1 MPMIP
6 IADVLVK
13 DRHRRDL
20 GDLEGLAASLREL
33 GQLQPIG
40 VSADYRL
47 IAGGRRLAAAKSLG
61 WTEIEAKIA
70 SDLTSAADLL
80 RAERDENTCRKAFTP
95 TEEYSLYAALL
106 ALEAPPSADTRCA
119 NQDPPPGP
127 STAPESRHSTR
138 ARQSVSE
145 IVTGNA
151 GRHKTLEKIGEV
163 KRIADDPGRS
173 ERLREKAR
181 EALAEMDQTGVIAGP
196 HTRVMLAAK
205 AEETRNDSD
214 LSGWSEEER
223 SLLKE
228 LRAGHTIVVS
238 FREHHANIVRWAQ
251 ADGRL
256 ISIDRRT
263 EWGNPFELP
272 YDGDRETVI
281 CNYADHYL
289 PHKPSLLSRLHELR
303 GKALACWC
311 APEPCHGDV
320 LKARADA

>member
-1 MPMIP
+1 MIS
-6 IADVLVK
+6 IADVRVK
-13 DRHRRDL
+13 NRHRSDL
-20 GDLEGLAASLREL
+20 GDLEGLVTSLREL
-33 GQLQPIG
+33 GQLQPIV
-40 VSADYRL
+40 VSPDLQL

-70 SDLTSAADLL
+70 HDLTSAADLL
-80 RAERDENTCRKAFTP
+80 RAERDENTCRKAFAP

-106 ALEAPPSADTRCA
+106 TLEDPPSADASSAAREGTTEA
-119 NQDPPPGP
+119 A
-127 STAPESRHSTR
+127 TAPESRRSTR
-138 ARQSVSE
+138 ARQSVAE

-151 GRHKTLEKIGEV
+151 GRHKSLEKIGEV
-163 KRIADDPGRS
+163 KRIADDPSRPD
-173 ERLREKAR
+173 RLREKAR
-181 EALAEMDQTGVIAGP
+181 EALTEIDRTGIIAGP

-238 FREHHANIVRWAQ
+238 FREHHANLVRWAQ

-256 ISIDRRT
+256 VSIDRRT

-272 YDGDRETVI
+272 YDGDRATVI
-281 CNYADHYL
+281 HNYADHYL
-289 PHKPSLLSRLHELR
+289 PYKPSLLSRLHELR

-311 APEPCHGDV
+311 APEPCHGDL
-320 LKARADA
+320 LKMKVEP